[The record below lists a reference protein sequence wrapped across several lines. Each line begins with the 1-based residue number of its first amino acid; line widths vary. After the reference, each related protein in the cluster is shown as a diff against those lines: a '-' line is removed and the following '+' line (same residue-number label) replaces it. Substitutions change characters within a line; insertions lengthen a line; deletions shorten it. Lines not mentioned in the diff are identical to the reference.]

1 MVPPMRYWRSFARRR
16 GWVEYRAAGDVM
28 DLRVEALFTDD
39 ERGWC
44 DGQ

>member
-1 MVPPMRYWRSFARRR
+1 VLGLVRQAARR

-28 DLRVEALFTDD
+28 DLRVDALFTDE

-44 DGQ
+44 DGQQD